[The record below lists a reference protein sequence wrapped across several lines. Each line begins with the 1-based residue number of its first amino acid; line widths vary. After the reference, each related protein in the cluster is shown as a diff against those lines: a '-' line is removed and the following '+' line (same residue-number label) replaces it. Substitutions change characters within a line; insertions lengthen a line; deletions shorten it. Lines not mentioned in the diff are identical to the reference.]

1 MTTDIKY
8 NFWCKSDFM
17 STQERSLTA
26 EMSPEMNTVRQRWWR
41 SVSNT
46 GGNIIKSRKAWCV
59 VGKVQKPQMAEVEA
73 PSSTVTEGKA
83 SEKRSVVRM

>member
-46 GGNIIKSRKAWCV
+46 GGNII
-59 VGKVQKPQMAEVEA
+59 
-73 PSSTVTEGKA
+73 
-83 SEKRSVVRM
+83 